1 MQTATM
7 TLTERA
13 TLLQEKLAEDGV
25 PVTHEEATNLLIADW
40 LERQHC

>member
-13 TLLQEKLAEDGV
+13 TALQTKLAEDGV
-25 PVTHEEATNLLIADW
+25 PVSHQEATDLLIGEW
-40 LERQHC
+40 LDRQHC